1 MRATLEDHARELD
14 LLFVAREHGG
24 HLTEARLT
32 GPADPVMEVS
42 FDDSVATGRVSRTAA
57 YLALGLFNFHKD
69 STVFEDPYITGGFRD
84 DNGNSLS
91 HRGNTRCRYV
101 A

>member
-32 GPADPVMEVS
+32 GPADLVMEVS
-42 FDDSVATGRVSRTAA
+42 FDHSVAQDA
-57 YLALGLFNFHKD
+57 
-69 STVFEDPYITGGFRD
+69 
-84 DNGNSLS
+84 
-91 HRGNTRCRYV
+91 
-101 A
+101 